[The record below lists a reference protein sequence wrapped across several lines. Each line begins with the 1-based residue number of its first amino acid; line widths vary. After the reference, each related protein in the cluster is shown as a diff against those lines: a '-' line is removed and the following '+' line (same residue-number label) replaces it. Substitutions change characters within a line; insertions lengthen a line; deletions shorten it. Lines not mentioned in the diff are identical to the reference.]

1 MKNLALKR
9 RMEKMEE
16 SVNRKTDK
24 GKISNLNNMEKKDQ
38 KKKNRILEVCGK
50 ILKDLTLVNIC
61 FWTPKTEVR
70 V

>member
-24 GKISNLNNMEKKDQ
+24 GKISNLNNMEKKD
-38 KKKNRILEVCGK
+38 
-50 ILKDLTLVNIC
+50 
-61 FWTPKTEVR
+61 
-70 V
+70 